1 MRIDIL
7 TIFPAMFEGP
17 LSESII
23 GRAIEQGIIEV
34 RLHDIRS
41 YSQDKH
47 KTVDDYPFGGG
58 AGMVMKPEP
67 LFAAIEDCVGDEEIA
82 TGETGEVGGGSVPE
96 SECFECACDGGV
108 DGVHVTPS
116 GRRFRCPVIL
126 MTPQGKTLNQSLARS
141 LATHRRIVIV
151 CGHYEGV
158 DERVRHDLI
167 TDEISIGDYV
177 LTGGELPAMVLVD
190 AVSRMIPGVVKERES
205 FENDSFYTGLLEH
218 PHYTRPRE
226 FRGMTV
232 PDVLLSG
239 DHAAIDRWRRK
250 ESLRRTLLCRPDL
263 LESADLSDQD
273 RKWLEEI
280 RRETESGAEP

>member
-34 RLHDIRS
+34 RLHDIRGF
-41 YSQDKH
+41 SQDKH

-67 LFAAIEDCVGDEEIA
+67 LFAAIEACVGDEEIVPGA
-82 TGETGEVGGGSVPE
+82 AEVENGSRP
-96 SECFECACDGGV
+96 ECASGECD
-108 DGVHVTPS
+108 DEVHVTQS

-126 MTPQGKTLNQSLARS
+126 MTPQGKTFTQSLARS
-141 LATHRRIVIV
+141 LATHRRIVIA

-158 DERVRHDLI
+158 DERVRYDLI

-190 AVSRMIPGVVKERES
+190 AVSRMIPGVVKERNRLRTTPSTPASSSILTTPGRGS
-205 FENDSFYTGLLEH
+205 FGE
-218 PHYTRPRE
+218 
-226 FRGMTV
+226 
-232 PDVLLSG
+232 
-239 DHAAIDRWRRK
+239 
-250 ESLRRTLLCRPDL
+250 
-263 LESADLSDQD
+263 
-273 RKWLEEI
+273 
-280 RRETESGAEP
+280 

>member
-1 MRIDIL
+1 MRVDIL

-34 RLHDIRS
+34 RLHDIRA

-67 LFAAIEDCVGDEEIA
+67 LFAAIEDCVGDEEVVA
-82 TGETGEVGGGSVPE
+82 GAAEQVDSASGPEYPECGDGE
-96 SECFECACDGGV
+96 CV
-108 DGVHVTPS
+108 DNVHETPS

-126 MTPQGKTLNQSLARS
+126 MTPQGKTLTQSMARS
-141 LATHRRIVIV
+141 LASHGRIVVV

-250 ESLRRTLLCRPDL
+250 ESLRRTLMSRPDL
-263 LESADLSDQD
+263 LQSADLSDQD
-273 RKWLEEI
+273 RKWLEEM
-280 RRETESGAEP
+280 RRELEGGSEP